1 MFANGQI
8 CTYFGANYFRVVFGA
23 EAKNAS
29 QRSLAAFEASGQGSP
44 FQVVPFA
51 VFLTKDKVTMHLFQ
65 WVAAAEHITVLSPH
79 LHYPAQACG
88 RPAPG

>member
-1 MFANGQI
+1 M

-23 EAKNAS
+23 EANNAS

-51 VFLTKDKVTMHLFQ
+51 VFFLLKVGINAFVSVDCSSRAHHCA
-65 WVAAAEHITVLSPH
+65 VATSSLSSTG
-79 LHYPAQACG
+79 LWEASARLIRYS
-88 RPAPG
+88 